1 MNAAH
6 KQKAELLKALGH
18 PIRYCIVEGLLSGE
32 QNVAALVD
40 CLRVPQPTVS
50 QHLQILKA
58 AGILEGRRVGNEM
71 HYSVVN
77 ADARKI
83 VAALK

>member
-6 KQKAELLKALGH
+6 KQKAEVLKALGH

-32 QNVAALVD
+32 RNVAALVD

-71 HYSVVN
+71 HYSVSN
-77 ADARKI
+77 PDARKI

>member
-1 MNAAH
+1 MNTAH
-6 KQKAELLKALGH
+6 KQKAEILKALGH

-32 QNVAALVD
+32 QNVATLVD

-50 QHLQILKA
+50 QQLQILKA

-71 HYSVVN
+71 HYSVVSPE
-77 ADARKI
+77 ARKI
-83 VAALK
+83 VSSLK